1 MHGKYCMQCF
11 ILLLKLQCLSAYLI
25 SRREA
30 KKEGAGLDENEKMG
44 EGIVSLVLC
53 LFAGFPLCCFLFEP
67 VAIKE
72 HCVQGRNKRVQI
84 GIHFE

>member
-1 MHGKYCMQCF
+1 MHGKSCVQCF
-11 ILLLKLQCLSAYLI
+11 IFLMKLQCLSAHLI

-30 KKEGAGLDENEKMG
+30 KEGGGVDENEKMG
-44 EGIVSLVLC
+44 AGIVSLVLC
-53 LFAGFPLCCFLFEP
+53 LFAGFPLCCVLFEP

-84 GIHFE
+84 